1 MPEFIIRY
9 LRWGYWLG
17 ILFCCHLMVLI
28 TLQYVPLDFE
38 VAFLA
43 TKQTEIQ
50 WLHYQI
56 AFFTHVY
63 ASVFVLLAG
72 LFQFSKIIR
81 RKYPKIHRVMGYV
94 YGFSL
99 LVLAAPSGL
108 VMGFYGNGGIL
119 SKIAFCFLAIFWWF
133 FTAKA
138 LWYAKQKDWVQHQN
152 YMYRSYALT
161 LSAITLRLLKP
172 IFVSTTTLEPM
183 QIYTTI
189 AWAGWVLNWIIAE
202 IIILNLNKNNG

>member
-63 ASVFVLLAG
+63 TSVFVLLAG

-81 RKYPKIHRVMGYV
+81 RKYPKLHRVMGYV

-172 IFVSTTTLEPM
+172 ILVSTTTLEPM

>member
-50 WLHYQI
+50 WLHYKI

-63 ASVFVLLAG
+63 TSIFVLLAG
-72 LFQFSKIIR
+72 LFQFSTTIR
-81 RKYPKIHRVMGYV
+81 RKYPKLHRVMGYV

-138 LWYAKQKDWVQHQN
+138 LWYAKQKNWVQHQN

-172 IFVSTTTLEPM
+172 ILVSTTTLEPM

-202 IIILNLNKNNG
+202 IIILNLNKNNC

>member
-63 ASVFVLLAG
+63 TSIFVLLAG

-81 RKYPKIHRVMGYV
+81 RKYPKLHRVMGYV

-172 IFVSTTTLEPM
+172 ILVSTTTLEPM

-189 AWAGWVLNWIIAE
+189 ALSLIHI
-202 IIILNLNKNNG
+202 

>member
-63 ASVFVLLAG
+63 TSIFVLLAG

-81 RKYPKIHRVMGYV
+81 RKYPKLHRVMGYV

-172 IFVSTTTLEPM
+172 ILVSTTTLEPM

-189 AWAGWVLNWIIAE
+189 AWALSLIHI
-202 IIILNLNKNNG
+202 

>member
-63 ASVFVLLAG
+63 TSIFVLLAG

-81 RKYPKIHRVMGYV
+81 RKYPKLHRVMGYV

-172 IFVSTTTLEPM
+172 ILVSTTTLEPM